1 MSQPGL
7 LVKISGLIEEKIR
20 RLIVERETTHL
31 KKLQEWKLVKEKDT
45 VHDITERVL
54 SIGLGED
61 DWKRVTTEFLYV
73 CWFVLD
79 IDNPWTEE
87 LFVYLSNGDDC
98 LKQKWK
104 DITKSIKNPQRFYK
118 GKPYEDEKTCDS
130 TGMKDSI

>member
-61 DWKRVTTEFLYV
+61 DWKRITTEFLNV

-87 LFVYLSNGDDC
+87 DC

-130 TGMKDSI
+130 TGMIDSI